1 MAGNDCGA
9 LLDEELSSF
18 FLNYLADTQVRPAGA
33 AGRGPGVLSCGGCR
47 RSRGGREATVGPSG
61 GSGVPGCGAPLSLH
75 PERISVSEVG
85 SWGLPPRKPERGGSY
100 GRWGGSGLGCLESAP
115 PPRRQK
121 WGLPRFLGEVEPRQ
135 GVGDPQAGPGC
146 WRRALRLP
154 ALAAVLS
161 RGLVAPA
168 QTPAPVPRVPWSSG
182 LGCPECCCWP
192 PAAPH
197 RRLQRRVSCRLP
209 AKGLGGLRGTWTCGR
224 R

>member
-18 FLNYLADTQVRPAGA
+18 FLNYLADTQVRPVGA

-47 RSRGGREATVGPSG
+47 RSRGGREATVGASG

-115 PPRRQK
+115 PPPAEVGVTAFP
-121 WGLPRFLGEVEPRQ
+121 WGG
-135 GVGDPQAGPGC
+135 G
-146 WRRALRLP
+146 
-154 ALAAVLS
+154 
-161 RGLVAPA
+161 
-168 QTPAPVPRVPWSSG
+168 
-182 LGCPECCCWP
+182 
-192 PAAPH
+192 AAP
-197 RRLQRRVSCRLP
+197 RCGGPSGWPWVLEARPQTAGTCCRTF
-209 AKGLGGLRGTWTCGR
+209 TWTCGPGSGACPGPPSALVLR
-224 R
+224 SRVPGVLLLAPRGSPSAPAAQSFLPVAG